1 MSYLDASRLDAVQ
14 TAAFQGQLPY
24 PWINPQGLLTD
35 DGFRRLT
42 ETLPDVSQFE
52 RVFGKARAH
61 GQRSHDRYTLEYHK
75 SLDLPE
81 TWRDFM
87 AEMESER
94 YQRFIRRLF
103 GRGRFHLRYHWHYTP
118 TGCSVSPHCDGRDKL
133 GSHIFYLNTAADWQP
148 EWGGET
154 VVLDDDGRFKRNSAP
169 AFEDFHSAV
178 AAETMDN
185 HSFIFARQGNSWHGV
200 REIDC
205 PEGHLRKVFIVVVED
220 RILGLRR
227 RMMEGLHRWRTA
239 S

>member
-1 MSYLDASRLDAVQ
+1 L
-14 TAAFQGQLPY
+14 TA
-24 PWINPQGLLTD
+24 

-42 ETLPDVSQFE
+42 DTLPDVSRFE
-52 RVFGKARAH
+52 RVFDKARAH

-75 SLDLPE
+75 GLDLPPA
-81 TWRDFM
+81 WRDFM

-103 GRGRFHLRYHWHYTP
+103 GRGRLRLRYHWHYTP

-133 GSHIFYLNTAADWQP
+133 GSHIFYLNTADDWRA

-154 VVLDDDGRFKRNSAP
+154 VVLDDGGRFKRSSAP
-169 AFEDFHSAV
+169 AFEDFDSAV

-185 HSFIFARQGNSWHGV
+185 HSFIFARRGNSWHGV

-205 PEGHLRKVFIVVVED
+205 PEDRLRKVFIVVVED

-227 RMMEGLHRWRTA
+227 RMMDRLRHPWSVGG
-239 S
+239 